1 VTEGAERGSWVV
13 TGVLCLAGALGSVVT
28 VRRSGLFASVCAWLR
43 TGAMFCWSGYTLLVA
58 GVDAAVAEATPLPL
72 TALVAVSG
80 VVLIAALAMSLRA
93 VSHERGLARLGVEK
107 HAKDRNS
114 S

>member
-1 VTEGAERGSWVV
+1 
-13 TGVLCLAGALGSVVT
+13 
-28 VRRSGLFASVCAWLR
+28 
-43 TGAMFCWSGYTLLVA
+43 MFCWSGYTLLVA
-58 GVDAAVAEATPLPL
+58 GVDAVVAEATPLPL

-80 VVLIAALAMSLRA
+80 VVLVAALAMSLRA